1 MILTEDEA
9 LAKKLKHITTTA
21 KVPHPTEFVHD
32 QIGYN
37 YRMPNLNAVLGV
49 AQMQT
54 LPSMMS
60 IKTEI
65 AAFYA
70 DIGEQQG
77 WHVRY
82 DTPNLATYE

>member
-1 MILTEDEA
+1 
-9 LAKKLKHITTTA
+9 
-21 KVPHPTEFVHD
+21 
-32 QIGYN
+32 
-37 YRMPNLNAVLGV
+37 MPNLNAVLGV

-77 WHVRY
+77 WHVWLEQRIVNVSSGVP
-82 DTPNLATYE
+82 DARLKDGP